1 MKKDIVL
8 QKATPYICYPALFRE
23 VSMRSTIL
31 LMITACLFI
40 STLRP
45 ALAQAESW
53 PGYPA
58 DLPDYT
64 YAGDDL
70 KAHWPEL
77 TALIHITYPDE
88 AWVKDTLDTYPDLK
102 KGMLEAASDPD
113 SDPALAD
120 LKDEDFAPLAS
131 QLQQVWRLHYAGKY
145 QQAYDLGITLG
156 PLGETA
162 ANYARL
168 INASF
173 IVTDKNVKLAEF
185 RACERSSQAT
195 LKLAPDYA
203 LADYGL
209 VYARVRILELLDTA
223 QARETGYIDFAQQ
236 ELKKL
241 MKRYP
246 DEPVYSVTQG
256 GLEAGIVQR
265 VGSLLATLTYG
276 VSEDSAIAAFNT
288 ALQSPK
294 ARRPTVFHE
303 FATAMQRISPSNYKD
318 SIAQLLSLCATADV
332 TSAEEALVK
341 RECMAQL

>member
-1 MKKDIVL
+1 M
-8 QKATPYICYPALFRE
+8 
-23 VSMRSTIL
+23 S
-31 LMITACLFI
+31 
-40 STLRP
+40 
-45 ALAQAESW
+45 
-53 PGYPA
+53 
-58 DLPDYT
+58 
-64 YAGDDL
+64 
-70 KAHWPEL
+70 
-77 TALIHITYPDE
+77 
-88 AWVKDTLDTYPDLK
+88 
-102 KGMLEAASDPD
+102 
-113 SDPALAD
+113 
-120 LKDEDFAPLAS
+120 
-131 QLQQVWRLHYAGKY
+131 
-145 QQAYDLGITLG
+145 LG
-156 PLGETA
+156 PLGEVP

-185 RACERSSQAT
+185 RACAESSQAT
-195 LKLAPDYA
+195 LKLAPDEA

-209 VYARVRILELLDTA
+209 VYARVRILELMNISD
-223 QARETGYIDFAQQ
+223 ARNSGYIGFAQS

-246 DEPVYSVTQG
+246 DEPVYRVTQG